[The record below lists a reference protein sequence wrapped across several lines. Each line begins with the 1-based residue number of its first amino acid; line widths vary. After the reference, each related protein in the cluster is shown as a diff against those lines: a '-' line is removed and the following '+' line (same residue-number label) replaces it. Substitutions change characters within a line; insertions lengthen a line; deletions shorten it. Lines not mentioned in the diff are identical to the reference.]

1 MKESAEKHQ
10 ALQKMQCLVA
20 SDRKPLVDMI
30 VVNCNYAGYLSEC
43 MEAILTQDY
52 ENWHCTLVDDA
63 SADESPAI
71 ITKFVQA
78 HPERFTAVLRAENG
92 GQLEAMRSGLHRS
105 EGDFVV
111 FVDADDL
118 LFPDFITVHL
128 AAHLYRFNVAF
139 TCSQLAAINGK
150 GQVISSCRT
159 DISHLEEQAYFTY
172 IGAEPLLG
180 LQWYWSATSGM
191 MFRRSVLT
199 WAIPE
204 DTSRFRI
211 CADNLLANFANLV
224 GGSLIIQEVL
234 GYYRMHGRN
243 HFSSPSIYGMNA
255 CHGNMTVHPS
265 NRKDVVPTLTGLL
278 LRHAEEMSVTI
289 GASGWLKRFGLVAP
303 LNAYGA
309 AFRMRKKLG
318 LSITGLVVS
327 LARKYGRNAR
337 IVARRLLRFLTQ

>member
-1 MKESAEKHQ
+1 
-10 ALQKMQCLVA
+10 
-20 SDRKPLVDMI
+20 
-30 VVNCNYAGYLSEC
+30 

-78 HPERFTAVLRAENG
+78 HPERFTAVSYEQKTVGSLKRCARDSTARKEIS
-92 GQLEAMRSGLHRS
+92 AS
-105 EGDFVV
+105 

-172 IGAEPLLG
+172 IGAQPLLG
-180 LQWYWSATSGM
+180 FNGDWSATSGM

-204 DTSRFRI
+204 DTSGIRI

-327 LARKYGRNAR
+327 LARN
-337 IVARRLLRFLTQ
+337 